1 MDKRK
6 AAKRRLFRIW
16 QHLGHNPFV
25 KREQNLPLIK
35 CSSCGQEYYTP
46 YCPYCGQAR
55 GVQKGFFSQSFDS
68 VPFLNDDAKNTFLH
82 LLLRPGY
89 MMRDY
94 LHGQS
99 SRYLA
104 PMTSLIIFYAFLVL
118 MMSVISPSF
127 DIAQDSDR
135 SPISVDYKKSDSMGN
150 VIEDDEES
158 TLIMRTLMNLE
169 SIHVLLTLDK
179 NPDAVDTK
187 AKASL
192 AAFESALRSQGITE
206 FLGQLLFLTFSIW
219 VVFARGYG
227 LSFSASATIASYFLC
242 QKCFLKMLVLLIT
255 LGKSSSLGLLI
266 WLVVMSIDL
275 KQLFQLGWGKSLLK
289 SVWVS
294 LISGLLYIIMYS
306 AFFGIALLVSR

>member
-25 KREQNLPLIK
+25 KREQNLPLIT
-35 CSSCGQEYYTP
+35 CSSCGQEYDTP

-118 MMSVISPSF
+118 MMSVISPAYER
-127 DIAQDSDR
+127 DQDSYR
-135 SPISVDYKKSDSMGN
+135 APISIDFAQSDVQGN
-150 VIEDDEES
+150 EYNES
-158 TLIMRTLMNLE
+158 PTLLMRTLTNIE
-169 SIHVLLTLDK
+169 RIHVLMTLDQH
-179 NPDAVDTK
+179 PESVDTK
-187 AKASL
+187 AKASV

-242 QKCFLKMLVLLIT
+242 QKCFLKMLILLLT

-275 KQLFQLGWGKSLLK
+275 KQLFQLGWGKSVLK
-289 SVWVS
+289 SLLVTLMSGMLYIFIYSLLFGVAM
-294 LISGLLYIIMYS
+294 LIS
-306 AFFGIALLVSR
+306 R